1 MLNSLENTPKIFNI
15 KAFLN
20 RYKPF
25 DSKTI
30 FLENILYET
39 LKDRLGFFSKKFE
52 STIEQ
57 RFNKFKFSNF
67 LIEGDLEILPFTS
80 HKFDLALSIGSLL
93 ITNDIPGV
101 LKQWRACLKPGG
113 VFMGAFFGNET
124 LHELKAS
131 MYKVEE
137 KLKVKH
143 CMRFLP
149 MIQTKDAGALMY
161 RAGFASPSSDLTR
174 HTFYAENIW
183 EIFQILRA
191 MGGNCCYQNSRSEIL
206 SRAFI
211 QELESI
217 YAKDY
222 STTQG
227 LPVTIDV
234 VALTGWAIE
243 MNSQQLLQQQKV
255 KSIGLL

>member
-1 MLNSLENTPKIFNI
+1 MLNSLENTPKIFNT
-15 KAFLN
+15 KVFLN

-25 DSKTI
+25 DSNTI
-30 FLENILYET
+30 FLEKILHET
-39 LKDRLGFFSKKFE
+39 LNDRLDFFAKKFT
-52 STIEQ
+52 SVVEQ
-57 RFNKFKFSNF
+57 RFNRFKFSNF
-67 LIEGDLEILPFTS
+67 LIEGDLETLPFARN
-80 HKFDLALSIGSLL
+80 KFDLALSIGSLL
-93 ITNDIPGV
+93 ITNDIPGA
-101 LKQWRACLKPGG
+101 LQQWRACLKPGG

-161 RAGFASPSSDLTR
+161 RAGFASTSSDLTR
-174 HTFYAENIW
+174 YTFHVKNIW

-191 MGGNCCYQNSRSEIL
+191 MGGNCCYQNSNSEML
-206 SRAFI
+206 SRSFT
-211 QELESI
+211 QELETI
-217 YAKDY
+217 YEKDY
-222 STTQG
+222 GTTQG